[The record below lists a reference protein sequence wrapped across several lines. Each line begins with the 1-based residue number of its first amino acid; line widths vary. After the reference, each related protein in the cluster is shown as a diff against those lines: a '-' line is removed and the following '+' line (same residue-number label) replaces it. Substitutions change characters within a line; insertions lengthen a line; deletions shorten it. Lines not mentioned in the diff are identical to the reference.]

1 MRKNNK
7 RILCE
12 DISPTI
18 KAITSYKLH
27 KHIVEIKGNKYE
39 RIGEDIVYCLKT
51 SRIFKLKSLK

>member
-7 RILCE
+7 KILCE

-27 KHIVEIKGNKYE
+27 KHVMEIKENKYE
-39 RIGEDIVYCLKT
+39 RIGEDMLYCLKT
-51 SRIFKLKSLK
+51 SRIFKLESLK